1 MVGRWLASMELT
13 PIRAAQAALTLT
25 FNPHVSKAIP
35 NLGGSEESSGSPNH
49 FWLAVRLGVV
59 PLSRAVTTI

>member
-1 MVGRWLASMELT
+1 MELM

-35 NLGGSEESSGSPNH
+35 NLGGSEEQAQLGPSPRAAGPPTISG
-49 FWLAVRLGVV
+49 WQ
-59 PLSRAVTTI
+59 